1 MIGSFYFASTLLLF
15 NMYIGLL
22 TETFYKV
29 YDNASA
35 YASIEQATT
44 ILNMEKV
51 LSQDKMDKVA
61 DYIHENCE
69 PCVCHSP
76 FLLTD
81 LKILRFLSLD
91 LIWLKLSMIN
101 NDKGF
106 TSLEFLMNG
115 RVCVISGVN
124 CFQKIITQIQITFG
138 SKYRTWNSLNLT
150 K

>member
-44 ILNMEKV
+44 ILNMERV
-51 LSQDKMDKVA
+51 LSKEKLNRVA

-69 PCVCHSP
+69 PCVSQFFYRL
-76 FLLTD
+76 FLWA
-81 LKILRFLSLD
+81 IANCANIGRSLH
-91 LIWLKLSMIN
+91 
-101 NDKGF
+101 
-106 TSLEFLMNG
+106 
-115 RVCVISGVN
+115 
-124 CFQKIITQIQITFG
+124 
-138 SKYRTWNSLNLT
+138 
-150 K
+150 

>member
-44 ILNMEKV
+44 ILNIEKV
-51 LSQDKMDKVA
+51 LSQDKKNEVA

-69 PCVCHSP
+69 PAV
-76 FLLTD
+76 
-81 LKILRFLSLD
+81 
-91 LIWLKLSMIN
+91 
-101 NDKGF
+101 
-106 TSLEFLMNG
+106 
-115 RVCVISGVN
+115 
-124 CFQKIITQIQITFG
+124 
-138 SKYRTWNSLNLT
+138 SKSSFIVPEREGP
-150 K
+150 